1 MKRILSVML
10 IAFTFTAASSA
21 LAGYYD
27 FDESNRGCGDND
39 CEYCTTCQCTDLG
52 AGKNYCMSLSKYC
65 EAFGNIGAR

>member
-1 MKRILSVML
+1 MKTVFVILL
-10 IAFTFTAASSA
+10 FTCMISASPSL
-21 LAGYYD
+21 LASYYD
-27 FDESNRGCGDND
+27 FDEDSGCGNGS